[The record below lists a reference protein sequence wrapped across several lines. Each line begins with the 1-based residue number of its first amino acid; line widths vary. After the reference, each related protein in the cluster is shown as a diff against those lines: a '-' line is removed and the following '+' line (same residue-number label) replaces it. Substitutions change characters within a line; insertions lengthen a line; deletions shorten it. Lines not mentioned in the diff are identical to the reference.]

1 MKILYADDDL
11 DDCQLLFEALHQ
23 IDPSICCVI
32 VNDGREALEVLR
44 KNSELPDYIFLDVN
58 MPVMDG
64 RACLVELKKD
74 KRLQD
79 IPVII
84 YSTTTNKSEIYKLFE
99 LGASDYVRKPNTF
112 EELCKTLRVKV
123 KKLTSPHPTDFV

>member
-11 DDCQLLFEALHQ
+11 DDCQLLSEALHQ
-23 IDPSICCVI
+23 IDPDISCITA
-32 VNDGREALEVLR
+32 NDGREALKILR
-44 KNSELPDYIFLDVN
+44 QNDELPDYVFLDVN

-74 KRLQD
+74 ERLKD

-99 LGASDYVRKPNTF
+99 LGASDYIRKPNTF

-123 KKLTSPHPTDFV
+123 MKLKSPHPSDFV